1 MSGAKRIEFLE
12 REGYRQRRWR
22 DGARL
27 LPVFAIVMMFLP
39 LLWPRDRPDQ
49 SLTSS
54 GIIYLFGLWTLL
66 VVVSFILSR
75 VLQFGETARPED
87 EARKARGG

>member
-1 MSGAKRIEFLE
+1 MTTPKRIEFLE

-27 LPVFAIVMMFLP
+27 LPLFAIVMMILP
-39 LLWPRDRPDQ
+39 LLWPREQPDQ

-54 GIIYLFGLWTLL
+54 GIIYLFGLWAVL

-75 VLQFGETARPED
+75 VLRFGEPATAED
-87 EARKARGG
+87 KARKASGE